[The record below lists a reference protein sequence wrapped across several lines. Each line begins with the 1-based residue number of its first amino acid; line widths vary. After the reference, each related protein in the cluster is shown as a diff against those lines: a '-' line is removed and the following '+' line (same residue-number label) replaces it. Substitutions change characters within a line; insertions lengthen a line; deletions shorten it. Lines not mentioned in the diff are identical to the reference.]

1 MAYDGRKITGEV
13 SIYDVQRATGNSAS
27 DVGNLCLGRNINKWS
42 KHKPVDRAKL
52 TPLAEGTTQD
62 NDAVGGFRGR
72 GIGGEYYGLICT
84 TVEFTISTA
93 LHDTGFTYV
102 RPKGG
107 INSPYR
113 LSDFSGYDS
122 LAEPDPIGDIH
133 SDEVYWKDELVKG
146 STMLVEIKHYEW
158 NGTGVSLN
166 DIISGV
172 GDAWTA
178 VSQNM
183 ANCYPLI
190 MIDNQIRCLQNESK
204 PVIGVGHVG
213 EYQCTTLGTTNSDGS
228 VSWWQRWVLPLEAL
242 GHFARGTHKA
252 TVLLFYPKGDLGR
265 ALINKCKAGWEA
277 AEPYNAQTEHAF
289 PVPEA
294 VGKLLT
300 VKQHVGPVASVN
312 VTASGIVVW
321 VAWPEA
327 SYYDDGSIEE
337 GFIFH
342 IAGRVSG
349 SKDSFGEV
357 ASGGT
362 FGFNVTAP
370 PRREGLHPGDP
381 YDYTWQQLGIMV
393 APGQKLYWSVSVSR
407 NNIPLDGGGS
417 GEATVPNT

>member
-166 DIISGV
+166 DILSGGV
-172 GDAWTA
+172 EDWQA
-178 VSQNM
+178 VSENM
-183 ANCYPLI
+183 ANCYPLM
-190 MIDNQIRCLQNESK
+190 MIGGRVRCLQNESK

-228 VSWWQRWVLPLEAL
+228 VSWWQRWVLPIEAL
-242 GHFARGTHKA
+242 KEVPTGTQKA
-252 TVLLFYPKGDLGR
+252 TVMLFYPKDDNGHN
-265 ALINKCKAGWEA
+265 LIDICKTRWYDIPEGNVQAVR
-277 AEPYNAQTEHAF
+277 AF